1 MNYAQQLLNE
11 GGPIIYLLLVLLIV
25 SFAIFL
31 ERYLFYYRAHI
42 DTHEFLRGLF
52 NIARNNKNT
61 EAVAICDSKPY
72 PVSAVVRAV
81 ITHFDKGEPAARH
94 AADEAYMTELPKLR
108 RGLKVLAC
116 LGNIAPILGLLGTLL
131 SLMSIFDKI
140 SQDGHFVP
148 TTELAG
154 DVKSALLTTALG
166 LIVAMAVHLFSF
178 VLVQKMENIVSDME
192 KGYEEMIS
200 FYLVHEW
207 NKQDKLD
214 KPDKPEKPAPP
225 ESTEPDRHRE
235 RGAVA
240 EKPRKNVQQPDSE
253 IL

>member
-1 MNYAQQLLNE
+1 MNYAQQLINE
-11 GGPIIYLLLVLLIV
+11 GGPIIYILLGLLII
-25 SFAIFL
+25 SFALFL
-31 ERYLFYYRAHI
+31 ERYLFYYKAHI
-42 DTHEFLRGLF
+42 DTQEFLRGIF
-52 NIARNNKNT
+52 NIARNNKIT

-72 PVSAVVRAV
+72 PVSAVVRSV
-81 ITHFDKGEPAARH
+81 ITHFDRGESTARH

-140 SQDGHFVP
+140 SQEGHFVP

-178 VLVQKMENIVSDME
+178 VLAQKLENIVGDME
-192 KGYEEMIS
+192 KGCEEMIN
-200 FYLVHEW
+200 FCIVHSW
-207 NKQDKLD
+207 NKQEKQDKQD
-214 KPDKPEKPAPP
+214 KAEA
-225 ESTEPDRHRE
+225 THEPHRE
-235 RGAVA
+235 KVA
-240 EKPRKNVQQPDSE
+240 ATDRPARPSRSTDVEN
-253 IL
+253 I

>member
-1 MNYAQQLLNE
+1 MNYAQQLIRE
-11 GGPIIYLLLVLLIV
+11 GGPIIYLQLVLLIV
-25 SFAIFL
+25 SFALFL
-31 ERYLFYYRAHI
+31 ERYLYYYRSHI
-42 DTHEFLRGLF
+42 DTHEFLRGIF
-52 NIARNNKNT
+52 NIARNNKIT

-81 ITHFDKGEPAARH
+81 ITHFDQGEPKARH

-116 LGNIAPILGLLGTLL
+116 LGNIAPVLGLLGTLL

-140 SQDGHFVP
+140 SQEGHFVP

-178 VLVQKMENIVSDME
+178 VLAQKMENIVVDME
-192 KGYEEMIS
+192 KGCEEMIN
-200 FYLVHEW
+200 FCLVHER
-207 NKQDKLD
+207 NKQDKQ
-214 KPDKPEKPAPP
+214 DKPEPPARDARKERVATAERPARPP
-225 ESTEPDRHRE
+225 RPTDVES
-235 RGAVA
+235 
-240 EKPRKNVQQPDSE
+240 
-253 IL
+253 L

>member
-1 MNYAQQLLNE
+1 MNYAQQLINE
-11 GGPIIYLLLVLLIV
+11 GGPVIYLLLVLLIV
-25 SFAIFL
+25 SFALFL
-31 ERYLFYYRAHI
+31 ERYLYYYRSHI
-42 DTHEFLRGLF
+42 DTHEFLRGIF
-52 NIARNNKNT
+52 NIARNNKIT

-81 ITHFDKGEPAARH
+81 ITHFDKGEPTARH

-140 SQDGHFVP
+140 SQEGHFVP

-178 VLVQKMENIVSDME
+178 VLTQKMENIVGDME
-192 KGYEEMIS
+192 KGCEEMIN
-200 FYLVHEW
+200 FCIVHDQ
-207 NKQDKLD
+207 NKQDKQD
-214 KPDKPEKPAPP
+214 KQNKPEPSTHDARKEKGAAAEKPARQSRPTDV
-225 ESTEPDRHRE
+225 ES
-235 RGAVA
+235 
-240 EKPRKNVQQPDSE
+240 
-253 IL
+253 L

>member
-1 MNYAQQLLNE
+1 MNYAQQLINE
-11 GGPIIYLLLVLLIV
+11 GGPIIYILLGLLII
-25 SFAIFL
+25 SFALFL
-31 ERYLFYYRAHI
+31 ERYLYYYKSHI
-42 DTHEFLRGLF
+42 DTHEFLRGIF
-52 NIARNNKNT
+52 NIARNNKIT

-81 ITHFDKGEPAARH
+81 ITHFDRGESTARH
-94 AADEAYMTELPKLR
+94 AANEAYMTELPKLR

-140 SQDGHFVP
+140 SQEGHFVP

-178 VLVQKMENIVSDME
+178 VLTQKLENIVGDME
-192 KGYEEMIS
+192 KGCEEMIN
-200 FYLVHEW
+200 FCIVHSW
-207 NKQDKLD
+207 NKQDKQD
-214 KPDKPEKPAPP
+214 KQDK
-225 ESTEPDRHRE
+225 TEPAHEPHKERVAATDRLARPSRSTDVE
-235 RGAVA
+235 
-240 EKPRKNVQQPDSE
+240 N
-253 IL
+253 L

>member
-1 MNYAQQLLNE
+1 MNYAQQLINE
-11 GGPIIYLLLVLLIV
+11 GGPIIYILLGLLII
-25 SFAIFL
+25 SFALFL
-31 ERYLFYYRAHI
+31 ERYLYYYKSHI
-42 DTHEFLRGLF
+42 DTHEFLRGIF
-52 NIARNNKNT
+52 NIARNNKIT

-81 ITHFDKGEPAARH
+81 ITHFDRGESTARH
-94 AADEAYMTELPKLR
+94 AANEAYMTELPKLR

-140 SQDGHFVP
+140 SQEGHFVP

-178 VLVQKMENIVSDME
+178 VLTQKLENIVGDME
-192 KGYEEMIS
+192 KGCEEMIN
-200 FYLVHEW
+200 FCIVHSW
-207 NKQDKLD
+207 NKQDKQD
-214 KPDKPEKPAPP
+214 K
-225 ESTEPDRHRE
+225 TEPAHEPHKERVAATDRPARPSRSTDVE
-235 RGAVA
+235 
-240 EKPRKNVQQPDSE
+240 N
-253 IL
+253 L

>member
-1 MNYAQQLLNE
+1 MNYAQQLINE
-11 GGPIIYLLLVLLIV
+11 GGPIIYILLGLLII
-25 SFAIFL
+25 SFALFL
-31 ERYLFYYRAHI
+31 ERYLFYYKSHI
-42 DTHEFLRGLF
+42 DTHEFLRGIF
-52 NIARNNKNT
+52 NIARNNKIT

-81 ITHFDKGEPAARH
+81 ITHFDRGESTARH
-94 AADEAYMTELPKLR
+94 AANEAYMTELPKLR

-140 SQDGHFVP
+140 SQEGHFVP

-178 VLVQKMENIVSDME
+178 VLAQKLENIVGDME
-192 KGYEEMIS
+192 KGCEEMIN
-200 FYLVHEW
+200 FCIVHAW
-207 NKQDKLD
+207 HKQDKQD
-214 KPDKPEKPAPP
+214 K
-225 ESTEPDRHRE
+225 TEPAHDVHKERVTATDRPARPSRQTDVE
-235 RGAVA
+235 
-240 EKPRKNVQQPDSE
+240 N
-253 IL
+253 L